1 MKYRYMRRI
10 SFESLWAIS
19 RLNQTNDGHP
29 FRGENMLADGAAF
42 NQPEKRADG
51 RLSISADLPAVAR
64 QCFSIAETA
73 KMLNVSVG
81 TVRGCISVG
90 SLPVMRIGRRVV
102 VTRATLENL
111 LGGPIA

>member
-1 MKYRYMRRI
+1 MRKFDFPHVRNLTVI
-10 SFESLWAIS
+10 
-19 RLNQTNDGHP
+19 P
-29 FRGENMLADGAAF
+29 
-42 NQPEKRADG
+42 
-51 RLSISADLPAVAR
+51 

-102 VTRATLENL
+102 VTRTTLENL